1 MRGKEVKARIV
12 TVRMPVS
19 EVGFFNA
26 LLDGAGR
33 LALARTRG
41 KGEGVVDVI
50 VPPDRFEDLL
60 RILEGMKRHV
70 RGLEIIGESDPEDLN
85 F

>member
-1 MRGKEVKARIV
+1 MRGVKARV
-12 TVRMPVS
+12 LTVKMPVS

-33 LALARTRG
+33 IALARTRG
-41 KGEGVVDVI
+41 KGEGVVDLI
-50 VPPDRFEDLL
+50 TPPDMFEELL
-60 RILEGMKRHV
+60 EILEGMKKHV
-70 RGLEIIGESDPEDLN
+70 KGLEIIGESDPKDLN